1 MKEMSNEEMRNING
15 GSVLACSMS
24 LGVTLVSFFMQAYV
38 VTAVASI
45 ATAACVLDE
54 VLCQE
59 SKRVLQFTNA
69 DYNTADYNFRK
80 VSSQICSA
88 SCFGRPVEMLPSGWN
103 LKDMAPT

>member
-54 VLCQE
+54 VLC
-59 SKRVLQFTNA
+59 
-69 DYNTADYNFRK
+69 
-80 VSSQICSA
+80 
-88 SCFGRPVEMLPSGWN
+88 
-103 LKDMAPT
+103 